1 MDIKTPFNILI
12 TVTINMKMMMSII
25 ITIDKYIV
33 TENTTSLV
41 IGSYKKYRKRI
52 EMFLDLKVQQ

>member
-1 MDIKTPFNILI
+1 
-12 TVTINMKMMMSII
+12 MSII